1 MKQPVARVA
10 VGLVVTVIGALF
22 FGADFASAQTE
33 EVVIGV
39 LAPLTG
45 NYATG
50 GQSVANGAE
59 LAVNEANASGKYNV
73 RFVLQKEDTQADQMR
88 ALNAINKLIEF
99 DQVTAIV
106 GPMLSGVA
114 LTAGPIAQEAGVPFI
129 TPAATALAVSE
140 IGDYQFRNVI
150 TNDVQAQQM
159 AEYAVRGL
167 GMKRLAV
174 MYTNNDYGV
183 GLLHEFEQAVKA
195 HGGEVVAV
203 ESYLDGDTIFSAQLT
218 NIAARNPD
226 GLYVAGYYTEAA
238 LIAQQAAF
246 QGLDVRIMGADA
258 LDSPGLVEL
267 GGAAVEGV
275 LFTSGFYPDTED
287 ALNWE
292 FVASYEAAYGR
303 KPDMLAANAYD
314 SARILIHVIG
324 EVGTDRE
331 KIRDG
336 IAALKDFPGVT
347 GLTSFAPN
355 GDVIKPVY
363 ILRIENGEPAR
374 ER

>member
-1 MKQPVARVA
+1 MKQSVARIAVA
-10 VGLVVTVIGALF
+10 VVMTVIGAVL
-22 FGADFASAQTE
+22 FGAGLVSAQTE

-50 GQSVANGAE
+50 GQSIANGAE
-59 LAVNEANASGKYNV
+59 LAVNEANASGKYSV
-73 RFVLQKEDTQADQMR
+73 HFVLQKEDTQADQMR
-88 ALNAINKLIEF
+88 ALNAMNKLIEF

-106 GPMLSGVA
+106 GPMLSGTT

-129 TPAATALAVSE
+129 TPAATAQAVSE

-150 TNDVQAQQM
+150 TNDVQAREM
-159 AEYAVRGL
+159 AAYAVQDL
-167 GMKRLAV
+167 GMRRIAV

-183 GLLHEFEQAVKA
+183 GLRRDFEEAVRA
-195 HGGEVVAV
+195 NGGDVVAA
-203 ESYLDGDTIFSAQLT
+203 ESYLDGDTIFSAQLA

-226 GLYVAGYYTEAA
+226 GLYIAGYYTEAA

-246 QGLDVRIMGADA
+246 QGLNVPIMGGDA
-258 LDSPGLVEL
+258 LDSPGLIEL
-267 GGAAVEGV
+267 GGPAVEGV
-275 LFTSGFYPDTED
+275 RFTSGFFADSDDE
-287 ALNWE
+287 LSRE
-292 FVASYEAAYGR
+292 FVANYEAAYGR

-324 EVGTDRE
+324 QVGTDRA

-363 ILRIENGEPAR
+363 ILRIENGGPVR
-374 ER
+374 DR